1 MTAAWPRLMDR
12 KTAGEYLQ
20 VSEWVIR
27 QYRDAGDLPVTKIR
41 SLERYDRNDLD
52 ALVDRLKIADGAA

>member
-1 MTAAWPRLMDR
+1 MTETWPKLMDR

-27 QYRDAGDLPVTKIR
+27 QYRDTGDLPVVKVR
-41 SLERYDRNDLD
+41 SLERYDRDDLD
-52 ALVDRLKIADGAA
+52 GLVDRLKRVAS